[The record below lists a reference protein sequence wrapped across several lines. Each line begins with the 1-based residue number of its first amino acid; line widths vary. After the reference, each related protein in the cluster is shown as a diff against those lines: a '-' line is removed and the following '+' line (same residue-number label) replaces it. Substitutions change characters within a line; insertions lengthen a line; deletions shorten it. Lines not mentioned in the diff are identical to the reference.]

1 MANQLFLPILGN
13 MDPND
18 IELSAKEKAVEAE
31 LKKGMSENTK
41 LSHWVGAFSKAFIVV
56 RCDAFIAF

>member
-1 MANQLFLPILGN
+1 